1 MTDFKKPVDKNKKRC
16 YNVIGFRKP
25 ERKRSM
31 KKNELEKINFI
42 KLYNEFMDNMRGYIG
57 KENTKKM
64 FYANLYLIYLAKKNK
79 IDLLELFKCHAFD
92 PATNLSERK
101 GINKILDRLIYIY
114 SKSNVYTNEL
124 EILEDIKSLFETNSF
139 NEEIN
144 PKLSSQIIDLT
155 EEDIKQILVENTLEI
170 MNYST
175 KDNDA
180 SSKEIIDLVSH
191 CLDIKEK
198 NDVLDLCSGSGNFLV
213 SLVNK
218 NLKLSGVEINRDNVL
233 ISKIRL
239 AVLND
244 VNIEIVNGDAL
255 TYRFTRKYD
264 KIFCEF
270 PLGLRVNEFILNQ
283 MGKDLFYTWNKPGLT
298 AEWMFINKIVTILKN
313 EGKAAII
320 VPDGPLFKSMD
331 ANYRRD
337 LLVSGVVQYIIK
349 LPSGIIPNTNISA
362 NLIVLS
368 RHNEK
373 NEIKFIDA
381 SQEYIENKLGKKQLH
396 VRAIMDLI
404 DGKNNDED
412 KVKIEKTSEICKTED
427 VLLTV
432 NSYVKKK
439 EPNYINPH
447 FLKEYIIDKYRGYQ
461 LTSKEQA
468 EITDKNG
475 NYELLTISDIDDGK
489 ISNNLLKICDNNS
502 KYDRYLLKDGDV
514 VVSARGTKIKVAV
527 AEIKNRKIIPNGNL
541 LVLRL
546 NTEKINPYY
555 LQAYLNSEN
564 GQLSLEQIQTGAIIM
579 SINPSRIEQMKV
591 SMVDKE
597 TQDIFVEKYKRKL
610 MELYLAQEHVKK
622 LKYQID
628 NFFTNE
634 IEENENN
641 G

>member
-1 MTDFKKPVDKNKKRC
+1 
-16 YNVIGFRKP
+16 
-25 ERKRSM
+25 M
-31 KKNELEKINFI
+31 KKDELEKVNFAKI
-42 KLYNEFMDNMRGYIG
+42 YNEFMDNMRGYIG
-57 KENTKKM
+57 KEDTKKM
-64 FYANLYLIYLAKKNK
+64 FYAILYLIYLAKKNR
-79 IDLLELFKCHAFD
+79 IDLLKLFECHAFD
-92 PATNLSERK
+92 PTAKFFERK
-101 GINKILDRLIYIY
+101 GVNKILDKLIWIY
-114 SKSNVYTNEL
+114 KKSNVFTNEL
-124 EILEDIKSLFETNSF
+124 EILEEIKSLFETNNF

-144 PKLSSQIIDLT
+144 SNLSSQIINLT
-155 EEDIKQILVENTLEI
+155 EEDIRQILVENTLEI
-170 MNYST
+170 MNYSI

-180 SSKEIIDLVSH
+180 STKEIIDLVSH
-191 CLDIKEK
+191 CLNIKEK
-198 NDVLDLCSGSGNFLV
+198 DDVLDLCSGSGDFLV

-218 NLKLSGVEINRDNVL
+218 NSKLSGVEINKDNVL

-239 AVLND
+239 SILND
-244 VNIEIVNGDAL
+244 FNVDIINGDAL

-298 AEWMFINKIVTILKN
+298 ADWMFINKIVTILKSK
-313 EGKAAII
+313 GKAAII

-331 ANYRRD
+331 ADYRRD

-362 NLIVLS
+362 NLLVLS
-368 RHNEK
+368 KHNEK

-381 SQEYIENKLGKKQLH
+381 SLEYIENKSGKKQLN
-396 VRAIMDLI
+396 VKAITDLI

-412 KVKIEKTSEICKTED
+412 KVKIEKSSGICMTKD

-432 NSYVKKK
+432 NSYITKKQ
-439 EPNYINPH
+439 PNYINPH
-447 FLKEYIIDKYRGYQ
+447 LLKEYIIDKYRGYQ
-461 LTSKEQA
+461 ITSKEQA

-475 NYELLTISDIDDGK
+475 NYELLTISDIDDCK
-489 ISNNLLKICDNNS
+489 ISNNLLKISDNKS

-514 VVSARGTKIKVAV
+514 VISARGTKIKVAV

-546 NTEKINPYY
+546 NMEKINPYY

-591 SMVDKE
+591 SMIDKE
-597 TQDIFVEKYKRKL
+597 AQDVFVEKYKRKL
-610 MELYLAQEHVKK
+610 MELNLAQEHVKK

-628 NFFTNE
+628 NLFTNE